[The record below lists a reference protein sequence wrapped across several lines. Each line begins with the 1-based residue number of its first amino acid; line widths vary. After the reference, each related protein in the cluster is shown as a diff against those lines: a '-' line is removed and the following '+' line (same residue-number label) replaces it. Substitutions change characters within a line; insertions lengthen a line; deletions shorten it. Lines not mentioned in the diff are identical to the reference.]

1 MEECLK
7 SLAVNMGDIA
17 KAASWLVDEG
27 MEERKK
33 RTVLL
38 KSKIILGESEIA
50 STSKELKI

>member
-1 MEECLK
+1 
-7 SLAVNMGDIA
+7 MGDIA

-38 KSKIILGESEIA
+38 KTKTILAESEIV
-50 STSKELKI
+50 STQKEIKI